1 MTTLI
6 SHEALSDLVIKL
18 TLYALASIWVFAV
31 GALTLL
37 LTNISSQ
44 AAMREAEHDRDEEL
58 GEE

>member
-1 MTTLI
+1 MT
-6 SHEALSDLVIKL
+6 SIKL

-44 AAMREAEHDRDEEL
+44 AAMREAEHDLDEEL